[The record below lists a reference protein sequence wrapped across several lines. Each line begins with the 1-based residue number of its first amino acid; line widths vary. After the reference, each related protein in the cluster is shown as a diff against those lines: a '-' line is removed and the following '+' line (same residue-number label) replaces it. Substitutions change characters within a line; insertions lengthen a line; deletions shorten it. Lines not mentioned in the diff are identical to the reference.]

1 MSNRK
6 HVYVIVSEGRVA
18 SVISDSEDIE
28 VEVIDLDDADAS
40 SDDVRESEYK
50 RVEQL
55 AESCKSLY

>member
-18 SVISDSEDIE
+18 SVLSDSEDIE
-28 VEVIDLDDADAS
+28 LDDADAS